1 MYFLRVSQ
9 KGPASIF
16 VKLSVGPRREVG
28 DGGMGGACQSLL
40 HHLKLYKSKEN
51 KTGIL
56 QSTEREVSKSKLNL
70 VAQVYFQFLTYLSG
84 TTFIVNLGGY
94 FVFKIRVGGGWV
106 GGCRWVIFRKNQ

>member
-56 QSTEREVSKSKLNL
+56 QSTEREVSKSKLL
-70 VAQVYFQFLTYLSG
+70 ITS
-84 TTFIVNLGGY
+84 IVKY
-94 FVFKIRVGGGWV
+94 AFSM
-106 GGCRWVIFRKNQ
+106 